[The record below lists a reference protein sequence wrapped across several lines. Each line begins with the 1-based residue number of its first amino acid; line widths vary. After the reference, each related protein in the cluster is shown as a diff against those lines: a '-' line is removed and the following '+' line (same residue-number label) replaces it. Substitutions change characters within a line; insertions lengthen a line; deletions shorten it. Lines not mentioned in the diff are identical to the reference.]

1 MDRIDR
7 ISVTRPLIQ
16 LGLALVLGGCAIGD
30 TVRGVHLKQQ
40 TVLHALTEA
49 IFSVETDAPETDAP
63 EAAESLYAS
72 EAGLNAACR
81 PLQQLAFRK
90 LHGDKVGF
98 GLKFNAVYALGEC
111 DRKAGEVADFL
122 MRTHP
127 EAAGPYLS
135 EVDAPSR

>member
-1 MDRIDR
+1 MDRIIR
-7 ISVTRPLIQ
+7 IRLTRPLIP

-30 TVRGVHLKQQ
+30 TVRDVHLKQQ
-40 TVLHALTEA
+40 TVLRALTEA

-81 PLQQLAFRK
+81 PVQQLAFRK
-90 LHGDKVGF
+90 MHGDEVGF

-111 DRKAGEVADFL
+111 EWKAGEVADYL

-135 EVDAPSR
+135 DADAPSR